1 MLVLVFLIVR
11 ALLRW
16 VVRLVHAE
24 WSRCQGPY
32 RDPVVHGSVAPDGRE
47 RGSQQN
53 RAGIPWLEPCCDQ
66 EVSKRTLAT
75 LHKVYEEVS
84 NKEIRNHF
92 EPRDVRV
99 SLPRRAD
106 E

>member
-1 MLVLVFLIVR
+1 LPLTMKGEAMTDSQMALGLFLLLLQAALPLGMLVLVFLIVR

-53 RAGIPWLEPCCDQ
+53 RAGIPWL
-66 EVSKRTLAT
+66 
-75 LHKVYEEVS
+75 
-84 NKEIRNHF
+84 
-92 EPRDVRV
+92 
-99 SLPRRAD
+99 
-106 E
+106 